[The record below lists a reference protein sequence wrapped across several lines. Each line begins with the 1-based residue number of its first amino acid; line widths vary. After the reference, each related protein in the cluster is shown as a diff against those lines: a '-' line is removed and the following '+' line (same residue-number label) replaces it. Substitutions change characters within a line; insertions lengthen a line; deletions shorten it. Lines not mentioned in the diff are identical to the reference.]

1 MLSAIGSLGMYGAAE
16 ETLMNAVERALAG
29 LGIGTALALALG
41 GVVLGAEA
49 LAGRGRRRKESRNAG
64 PPPDAPRRRG
74 SEAFR

>member
-29 LGIGTALALALG
+29 LGIGTALALALAG
-41 GVVLGAEA
+41 LMLGAEA
-49 LAGRGRRRKESRNAG
+49 LARRG
-64 PPPDAPRRRG
+64 RG